1 MDPAH
6 SGPIAVAEFDAAPA
20 ADAAAE
26 LMPCC
31 ASRRWISGLVSGRP
45 YARLDRLTAASD
57 ALLARLDWPEL
68 ESALAGHPPIG
79 EWSAADSR
87 IDTQTDG
94 RAGGWSRQEQ
104 AGRATADDR
113 VRQDVRQEL
122 AAATRA
128 YEQRFGH
135 TFLISAT
142 GLSAETMLTA
152 LRSRLRNDPV
162 AEREVVRGELIKI
175 VRLRLAKAFR

>member
-1 MDPAH
+1 MDPANI
-6 SGPIAVAEFDAAPA
+6 GPIAMAEFDRAPA

-68 ESALAGHPPIG
+68 ESALAGHPRIG
-79 EWSAADSR
+79 ERASG
-87 IDTQTDG
+87 DG
-94 RAGGWSRQEQ
+94 RSDGWSRQEQ
-104 AGRATADDR
+104 AGSATAADG
-113 VRQDVRQEL
+113 VRQEL
-122 AAATRA
+122 AAANVA
-128 YEQRFGH
+128 YERRFGH
-135 TFLISAT
+135 VFLICAT
-142 GLSAETMLTA
+142 GLSAETMLGA

-162 AEREVVRGELIKI
+162 AEREVVRSELTKI

>member
-1 MDPAH
+1 MDPAEI
-6 SGPIAVAEFDAAPA
+6 GPIAVAEFDSAPV

-31 ASRRWISGLVSGRP
+31 TSRRWVSGLVSGRP

-57 ALLARLDWPEL
+57 ALLAKLDWPEL
-68 ESALAGHPPIG
+68 ASVLAGHPRIG
-79 EWSAADSR
+79 ERTRASD
-87 IDTQTDG
+87 

-104 AGRATADDR
+104 AGTASAADA
-113 VRQDVRQEL
+113 VRQQL
-122 AAATRA
+122 AAANTA

-135 TFLISAT
+135 VFLICAT
-142 GLSAETMLTA
+142 GMSAEAMLSA

-162 AEREVVRGELIKI
+162 AEREVVRGELVKI

>member
-1 MDPAH
+1 MDAAEV
-6 SGPIAVAEFDAAPA
+6 GPIAVTEFDAAPA

-31 ASRRWISGLVSGRP
+31 ASRRWVSGLVSGRP

-57 ALLARLDWPEL
+57 ALLARLDWSEL
-68 ESALAGHPPIG
+68 ESALAGHPRIG
-79 EWSAADSR
+79 ERAGGN
-87 IDTQTDG
+87 G
-94 RAGGWSRQEQ
+94 RAEGWSRQEQ
-104 AGRATADDR
+104 AGAAAVADP
-113 VRQDVRQEL
+113 VRQEL
-122 AAATRA
+122 ATANRA

-135 TFLISAT
+135 VFLICAT
-142 GLSAETMLTA
+142 GLSAESMLAA

-162 AEREVVRGELIKI
+162 AEREVVRGELTKI

>member
-1 MDPAH
+1 VEPAEI
-6 SGPIAVAEFDAAPA
+6 GPIAVAEFDSAPA

-31 ASRRWISGLVSGRP
+31 TSRRWVSGLVGGRP

-57 ALLARLDWPEL
+57 ALLATLDWPEL
-68 ESALAGHPPIG
+68 QSVLAGHPRIG
-79 EWSAADSR
+79 ERAPGSD
-87 IDTQTDG
+87 

-104 AGRATADDR
+104 AGTAGTAET
-113 VRQDVRQEL
+113 VREQL
-122 AAATRA
+122 AAANLA

-135 TFLISAT
+135 VFLICAT
-142 GLSAETMLTA
+142 GMSAEAMLTA

-162 AEREVVRGELIKI
+162 AERQVVRGELVKI

>member
-1 MDPAH
+1 VDPAQI
-6 SGPIAVAEFDAAPA
+6 GPIAVAEFDMAPA

-31 ASRRWISGLVSGRP
+31 ASKRWVSGLVSGRP

-57 ALLARLDWPEL
+57 ALLARLDWSEL
-68 ESALAGHPPIG
+68 ESALAGHPRIG
-79 EWSAADSR
+79 ERAAS
-87 IDTQTDG
+87 DG
-94 RAGGWSRQEQ
+94 RAEGWSRQEQ
-104 AGRATADDR
+104 AGAARAGDL
-113 VRQDVRQEL
+113 VRQEL
-122 AAATRA
+122 AEANRA

-135 TFLISAT
+135 VFLICAT
-142 GLSAETMLTA
+142 GLSAETMLGA

-162 AEREVVRGELIKI
+162 AEREVVRSELTKI

>member
-1 MDPAH
+1 VDPAEI
-6 SGPIAVAEFDAAPA
+6 GPIAVAEFDAAPA

-57 ALLARLDWPEL
+57 ALLARLDWSEL
-68 ESALAGHPPIG
+68 ESALAGHPRIG
-79 EWSAADSR
+79 ERATAG
-87 IDTQTDG
+87 G
-94 RAGGWSRQEQ
+94 RADGWSRQEQ
-104 AGRATADDR
+104 AGATTVADP
-113 VRQDVRQEL
+113 VRQEL
-122 AAATRA
+122 AAANRA

-135 TFLISAT
+135 VFLICAT
-142 GLSAETMLTA
+142 GLTAESMLAA

-162 AEREVVRGELIKI
+162 AEREVVRGELAKI
-175 VRLRLAKAFR
+175 VRLRLARAFR

>member
-1 MDPAH
+1 MNPPEI
-6 SGPIAVAEFDAAPA
+6 GPIAVAEFDAAPA

-31 ASRRWISGLVSGRP
+31 ASRRWISSLVSGRP

-57 ALLARLDWPEL
+57 ALLAGLEWSEL
-68 ESALAGHPPIG
+68 EAALAGHPRIG
-79 EWSAADSR
+79 ERAVS
-87 IDTQTDG
+87 DG
-94 RAGGWSRQEQ
+94 RTDGWSRQEQ
-104 AGRATADDR
+104 AGTATATDPVLR
-113 VRQDVRQEL
+113 EL
-122 AAATRA
+122 AEANLG

-135 TFLISAT
+135 VFLICAT
-142 GLSAETMLTA
+142 GLSAEAMLSA

-162 AEREVVRGELIKI
+162 AEREVVRSELAKI

>member
-1 MDPAH
+1 VDPAQI
-6 SGPIAVAEFDAAPA
+6 GPIAVAEFDAAPA

-31 ASRRWISGLVSGRP
+31 ASKRWISSLVSGRP

-57 ALLARLDWPEL
+57 ALLARLDWSEL
-68 ESALAGHPPIG
+68 ESALAGHPRIG
-79 EWSAADSR
+79 ERAASN
-87 IDTQTDG
+87 G
-94 RAGGWSRQEQ
+94 RSDGWSRQEQ
-104 AGRATADDR
+104 AGVADAEER
-113 VRQDVRQEL
+113 VRREL
-122 AAATRA
+122 AAANRA

-135 TFLISAT
+135 VFLICAT
-142 GLSAETMLTA
+142 GLSAETMLGA

>member
-1 MDPAH
+1 MDPADI
-6 SGPIAVAEFDAAPA
+6 GPIAVAEFDVAPV

-68 ESALAGHPPIG
+68 ESALAGHPRIG
-79 EWSAADSR
+79 DRASGA
-87 IDTQTDG
+87 G
-94 RAGGWSRQEQ
+94 RSDGWSRQEQ
-104 AGRATADDR
+104 AGTATAADL
-113 VRQDVRQEL
+113 VRQEL
-122 AAATRA
+122 AAANVA
-128 YEQRFGH
+128 YERRFGH
-135 TFLISAT
+135 VFLICAT
-142 GLSAETMLTA
+142 GLSAETMLNA
-152 LRSRLRNDPV
+152 LLSRLANDPI
-162 AEREVVRGELIKI
+162 AEREVVRSELAKI

>member
-1 MDPAH
+1 MEPAEI
-6 SGPIAVAEFDAAPA
+6 GPIAVAEFDAAPV

-26 LMPCC
+26 LVPCC
-31 ASRRWISGLVSGRP
+31 TSRRWVSGLVSGRP

-57 ALLARLDWPEL
+57 ALLAKLDWPEL
-68 ESALAGHPPIG
+68 ESVLAGHPRIG
-79 EWSAADSR
+79 ERSLGSD
-87 IDTQTDG
+87 

-104 AGRATADDR
+104 SGTADAAET
-113 VRQDVRQEL
+113 VREQL
-122 AAATRA
+122 AAANLA

-135 TFLISAT
+135 VFLICAT
-142 GLSAETMLTA
+142 GMSAEAMLTA

-162 AEREVVRGELIKI
+162 AERQVVRGELVKI

>member
-1 MDPAH
+1 MSVDPAH
-6 SGPIAVAEFDAAPA
+6 IGPIAVAEFDAAPA

-68 ESALAGHPPIG
+68 EAALAGHPRIG
-79 EWSAADSR
+79 ERASSN
-87 IDTQTDG
+87 G
-94 RAGGWSRQEQ
+94 RSDGWSRQEQ
-104 AGRATADDR
+104 AGAAAAADP
-113 VRQDVRQEL
+113 VRQEL
-122 AAATRA
+122 AAANVA
-128 YEQRFGH
+128 YERRFGH
-135 TFLISAT
+135 VFLICAT
-142 GLSAETMLTA
+142 GLSAEAMLSA
-152 LRSRLRNDPV
+152 LRSRLANDPI
-162 AEREVVRGELIKI
+162 AEREVVRSELAKI